1 MGADIAVASGARRW
15 LPRPPGWAPWAQRS
29 GGHYSKASA
38 QQPPRAR
45 SRSPASVREHLDGA
59 PRPIPAE
66 PQHREF
72 RHTGECWL
80 SDRAQAAAERQRTEN
95 SISVADAE
103 AVRQAVADE
112 VRDLQ
117 HSDSPSSGL
126 TKEAAERVVSIVDVH
141 ISELIEKARRRQL
154 RD

>member
-1 MGADIAVASGARRW
+1 M
-15 LPRPPGWAPWAQRS
+15 
-29 GGHYSKASA
+29 
-38 QQPPRAR
+38 
-45 SRSPASVREHLDGA
+45 
-59 PRPIPAE
+59 
-66 PQHREF
+66 
-72 RHTGECWL
+72 
-80 SDRAQAAAERQRTEN
+80 SDLTQATAERQRTEA

-117 HSDSPSSGL
+117 RSDSPSSGL
-126 TKEAAERVVSIVDVH
+126 TKEAVARVVSILDFH

>member
-1 MGADIAVASGARRW
+1 M
-15 LPRPPGWAPWAQRS
+15 
-29 GGHYSKASA
+29 
-38 QQPPRAR
+38 
-45 SRSPASVREHLDGA
+45 
-59 PRPIPAE
+59 
-66 PQHREF
+66 
-72 RHTGECWL
+72 
-80 SDRAQAAAERQRTEN
+80 SDLTQATAERQRTEA

-141 ISELIEKARRRQL
+141 ISELIEKARRRQF
-154 RD
+154 RDWALAAEGQWKLYAWLICFLAVNR